1 MENCENGS
9 VNKVNTPLQSMFD
22 LEETRIMVE
31 TEINKV
37 FSEIDLDENVKRM
50 FRESLTSFYST
61 GLELVNAL
69 KQEFKVE

>member
-22 LEETRIMVE
+22 LEETRVMVE
-31 TEINKV
+31 SEINKV
-37 FSEIDLDENVKRM
+37 FSELDLDENVKKM

>member
-9 VNKVNTPLQSMFD
+9 VNKVNNPLQSMFD